1 MKRSDCMNLIIG
13 SHVSYNSAN
22 GLVGSVKETLK
33 YGANTFMFYTGAPQ
47 NTIRNKID
55 LDDIK
60 KAKELMK
67 ENNIDINNVIVHAPY
82 IVNLANNK
90 EEDKYQFAINFLINE
105 IKRTE
110 EIGVKKIVL
119 HPGSHVG
126 LGEDIGIENI
136 INALNIVL
144 DKEDGPIICL
154 ETMAGKGTEIGKTFE
169 ELDQI
174 IKGIKYKN
182 RIMVCLDTCH
192 INDAGYDL
200 NDFDKVLVEFDDV
213 IGLEKLA
220 CIHINDS
227 KNEMSSHKDRHE
239 NIGFGKI
246 GFNNL
251 IKIIYHDK
259 LKEIPK
265 ILETPYVKE
274 NPKDKISYPPYKEEI
289 KMIKEKHFNENLLND
304 VISHNK

>member
-1 MKRSDCMNLIIG
+1 MKRSDLMDLIIG
-13 SHVSYNSAN
+13 SHVSYNNTN
-22 GLVGSVKETLK
+22 GLIGSVKETLK

-47 NTIRNKID
+47 NTIRSKRD
-55 LDDIK
+55 SEDIK

-67 ENNIDINNVIVHAPY
+67 ENDIDINNVIVHAPY

-90 EEDKYQFAINFLINE
+90 DNDKYQFAINFLINE

-126 LGEDIGIENI
+126 LGEETGIKNI
-136 INALNIVL
+136 IHALNIIL
-144 DKEDGPIICL
+144 DKEEGPVICL

-169 ELDQI
+169 EINQI
-174 IKGIKYKN
+174 IEGINHKN

-192 INDAGYDL
+192 INDAGYNL
-200 NDFDKVLVEFDDV
+200 NEFDKILDEFNEV

-220 CIHINDS
+220 CLHINDS
-227 KNEMSSHKDRHE
+227 KNEIGAHKDRHE

-246 GFNNL
+246 GFDNL
-251 IKIIYHDK
+251 LNVIYHDK

-289 KMIKEKHFNENLLND
+289 EMIKQKKFNEKLLEQI
-304 VISHNK
+304 ISHNK